1 MRFARL
7 AACLL
12 ALASAACA
20 TTGAVPR
27 PFPMPGADGTATPAH
42 PPLNPPLKLDGGT
55 IAGTALA
62 LRGVRY
68 RPGGDDLSGFDCS
81 GLVVYVFAQHGI
93 GMPRL
98 VREQYEIGRRVK
110 PAALKPGDLLFFS
123 TKGGGASHVAIA
135 IRRQP
140 VRARAE
146 LDRRRARRGAQ
157 LRLLG
162 PALRRGAPDYD
173 KQLS

>member
-7 AACLL
+7 TACLL

-27 PFPMPGADGTATPAH
+27 PFPVPGTDGTDTAAR
-42 PPLNPPLKLDGGT
+42 PPQNPPLKLDGDT
-55 IAGTALA
+55 IAGTALG

-68 RPGGDDLSGFDCS
+68 RPGGEDPSGFDCS

-93 GMPRL
+93 VMPRL
-98 VREQYEIGRRVK
+98 VREQYEVGRRVK

-135 IRRQP
+135 IGGNQFVHAP
-140 VRARAE
+140 TSTGVVRVEALNSDYWGPRY
-146 LDRRRARRGAQ
+146 LGARRI
-157 LRLLG
+157 
-162 PALRRGAPDYD
+162 PANN
-173 KQLS
+173 

>member
-1 MRFARL
+1 MRFGRL

-12 ALASAACA
+12 ALAGAACA

-27 PFPMPGADGTATPAH
+27 PFPVPGADGAATPAR
-42 PPLNPPLKLDGGT
+42 PPLNPPLELNGGT

-68 RPGGDDLSGFDCS
+68 RPGGDDPSGFDCS

-98 VREQYEIGRRVK
+98 VREQYEVGRRVK
-110 PAALKPGDLLFFS
+110 PAALEPGDLLFFS

-135 IRRQP
+135 IGDNQFVHAP
-140 VRARAE
+140 NSTGVVRVEALSSDYWGPRY
-146 LDRRRARRGAQ
+146 LGARRITTNN
-157 LRLLG
+157 
-162 PALRRGAPDYD
+162 
-173 KQLS
+173 